1 MSIASVEQLVGL
13 VPSGGTTPALPA
25 AARPGMPGLRKAAV
39 FLAQMSKEEAG
50 TILAQLRPREVESLT
65 RELVRR

>member
-1 MSIASVEQLVGL
+1 MTG
-13 VPSGGTTPALPA
+13 A
-25 AARPGMPGLRKAAV
+25 AAEPSAPAEGSSTGGQVESSGQRKAAV
-39 FLAQMSKEEAG
+39 FLAQMTKEEAG